1 VKAAQLQRRRPL
13 RNKMKVIK
21 LAIKHVG
28 LSLNCYVSAAAHV
41 RSMEIASIIIFSAN
55 QWIWQ
60 DSNESN

>member
-1 VKAAQLQRRRPL
+1 
-13 RNKMKVIK
+13 M
-21 LAIKHVG
+21 AIKHVG